1 MKYLYMLASIV
12 LMIMGFAQIFAY
24 GDFKQAV
31 SFFGFSMAAH
41 AYARTIDLEQRF
53 NGLIQT
59 R

>member
-12 LMIMGFAQIFAY
+12 LMLMGFAQIFAY

-31 SFFGFSMAAH
+31 AFFGFSMALN
-41 AYARTIDLEQRF
+41 AYARTIDLEQRV

-59 R
+59 K